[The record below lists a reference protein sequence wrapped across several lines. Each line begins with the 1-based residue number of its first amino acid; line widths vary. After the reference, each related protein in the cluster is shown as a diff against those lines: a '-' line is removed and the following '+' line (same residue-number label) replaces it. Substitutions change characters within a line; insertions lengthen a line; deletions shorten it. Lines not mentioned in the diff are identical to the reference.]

1 MFLTVFNSQFTQVIA
16 EAVKDLFAPDT
27 EPLIIHGPHLPTEVV
42 PEVVHEEVVPEVVSE
57 VVHDEVVPEVRH
69 EEVVP
74 EVLRDKE
81 MKPSYEILNNFDNL
95 TEQQ

>member
-27 EPLIIHGPHLPTEVV
+27 EPLIVHGPHLPTEVV
-42 PEVVHEEVVPEVVSE
+42 PEVVHEEVVPEV
-57 VVHDEVVPEVRH
+57 RH

-74 EVLRDKE
+74 EVVRDKE

>member
-42 PEVVHEEVVPEVVSE
+42 PEVVHEEVVPEV
-57 VVHDEVVPEVRH
+57 RH

-74 EVLRDKE
+74 EVRHDKE

>member
-27 EPLIIHGPHLPTEVV
+27 EALIVHGPHLPTEVVQEIVHEEVV
-42 PEVVHEEVVPEVVSE
+42 PEVVHEEVVPEV
-57 VVHDEVVPEVRH
+57 RN

-74 EVLRDKE
+74 EVVHDKE

>member
-27 EPLIIHGPHLPTEVV
+27 EALIVHAPHQPT
-42 PEVVHEEVVPEVVSE
+42 EVVSE
-57 VVHDEVVPEVRH
+57 VVHEEVVPEVRH

-74 EVLRDKE
+74 EVGHDKE

-95 TEQQ
+95 TDQQ